1 MGKLPWYKEERYL
14 SEDYY
19 FSRLWSKIGGKIW
32 ADVGAP
38 LTHQGNMHFKGHV
51 GTIFSRANDTDKT
64 TTQAGDSKTN
74 K

>member
-1 MGKLPWYKEERYL
+1 
-14 SEDYY
+14 
-19 FSRLWSKIGGKIW
+19 
-32 ADVGAP
+32 